1 MATTLTFTSTPF
13 IQVTTFTSADTT
25 VAKTILTADPTYAR
39 RLYGISVFTDESV
52 ARDIAIHISDGTSTW
67 ELTTVAVPIN
77 AGNTNAI
84 LPVDVFTNTQMAP
97 IVKQRDASGA
107 LYLNI
112 PIGWSLKLAYNT
124 TMSALP
130 KIANVTV
137 MGETYA

>member
-1 MATTLTFTSTPF
+1 MATTLTFTSAPF

-25 VAKTILTADPTYAR
+25 VAKTILTADAVYAR
-39 RLYGISVFTDESV
+39 RLYGISVWTDESV

-67 ELTTVAVPIN
+67 ELTTVSVPIN

-84 LPVDVFTNTQMAP
+84 VPVDIFTNSQMAP

-112 PIGWSLKLAYNT
+112 PIGWSLKVGYNVAMTAAKLAN
-124 TMSALP
+124 
-130 KIANVTV
+130 ITV
-137 MGETYA
+137 MGESYA

>member
-1 MATTLTFTSTPF
+1 MATTLTFTSAPF
-13 IQVTTFTSADTT
+13 IQVTSFTASDTT
-25 VAKTILTADPTYAR
+25 VAKTILTADAVYAR
-39 RLYGISVFTDESV
+39 RLYGISIWTDESV
-52 ARDIAIHISDGTSTW
+52 AKDVAIHLSDGTSTW
-67 ELTTVAVPIN
+67 ELTTIAVPIN

-84 LPVDVFTNTQMAP
+84 LPVDVFTNSQMTP

-137 MGETYA
+137 IGETYA

>member
-13 IQVTTFTSADTT
+13 IQVTTFTPADTT

-39 RLYGISVFTDESV
+39 RLYGISVWTDESV

-67 ELTTVAVPIN
+67 EITTLAVPLN

-107 LYLNI
+107 LYSNI
-112 PIGWSLKLAYNT
+112 PLGWSLKINYNV
-124 TMSALP
+124 TMTAAKVSN
-130 KIANVTV
+130 ITV
-137 MGETYA
+137 MGESYA